1 MYSTEMG
8 GESDLT
14 ATQLTATPGVS
25 ALTVGVVIAREPTD
39 HPWQDFRWRP
49 IEILI
54 GKPELPIG
62 HLISESADRTN
73 YYAGSFPIEVHRKE
87 TSNYL
92 VNLENEPPVVYIVMR
107 EKEDDDEGPLPIAV
121 EMVTVSPFEA
131 QDFLDSG
138 EDLVE
143 PIPMPEP
150 LLAWLTG
157 FVAEHHQEEVFIKR
171 KRDKLDIRNEKFGQE
186 PLERIRQR
194 QRRQ

>member
-1 MYSTEMG
+1 
-8 GESDLT
+8 LT
-14 ATQLTATPGVS
+14 TASGVTS
-25 ALTVGVVIAREPTD
+25 LAVGVVIAREPTD
-39 HPWQDFRWRP
+39 HPWQEFRWRP
-49 IEILI
+49 VGILI

-62 HLISESADRTN
+62 QLISESADQIR

-92 VNLENEPPVVYIVMR
+92 VNLENNPPVVYIVMR
-107 EKEDDDEGPLPIAV
+107 EIEDDDDEGPLPFAV

-138 EDLVE
+138 EDIVE
-143 PIPMPEP
+143 PITMPEP
-150 LLAWLTG
+150 LLAWLTR
-157 FVAEHHQEEVFIKR
+157 FVAEHHEEEVFIKR

-186 PLERIRQR
+186 SIERIRQR